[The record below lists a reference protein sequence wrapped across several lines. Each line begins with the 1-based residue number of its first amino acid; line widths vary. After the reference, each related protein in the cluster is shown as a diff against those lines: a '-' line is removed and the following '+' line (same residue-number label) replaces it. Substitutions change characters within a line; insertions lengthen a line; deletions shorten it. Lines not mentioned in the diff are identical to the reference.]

1 VASRF
6 LWRSGF
12 DSLSFGDSECCAPPM
27 LGILDAFTQPFI
39 ESVAHV
45 LRPPQNTFHI
55 PRSTFLISDKHLI
68 QMPSIPKNSFRHWE
82 TCQGCLHSYG
92 HPLSRRC
99 AKNGHITQNSNEMD
113 CQKKETTEDA
123 RREFASKTWEN
134 SRIESSLSEGRS
146 SVIRPS
152 QLYPERTLT
161 LPLYKKPFK
170 PGKTPN
176 YRF

>member
-1 VASRF
+1 VPLRYWESLTPLPSHSSNQLSSIKPIASP
-6 LWRSGF
+6 SKH
-12 DSLSFGDSECCAPPM
+12 SPYSKKH
-27 LGILDAFTQPFI
+27 ILTPY
-39 ESVAHV
+39 S
-45 LRPPQNTFHI
+45 
-55 PRSTFLISDKHLI
+55 HLI
-68 QMPSIPKNSFRHWE
+68 QMPSVSKDSSRHWE
-82 TCQGCLHSYG
+82 TRQGCLHSYG

-99 AKNGHITQNSNEMD
+99 AKSRHITQNSNEMD

-152 QLYPERTLT
+152 QLYSERTLT

-170 PGKTPN
+170 PEKPPN